1 MPTVAAE
8 DDCPHVSADGM
19 VDATPVTNA
28 QFRAFVEA
36 TGYVTFAEIP
46 PKAEENPGAVPHV
59 LKVGSLVFNP
69 PAGMIVRRSKGYGVF
84 VCLLIAAFFL
94 LGSRAEAQMPSAAVP
109 ELKARIDRLS
119 TADGRLVGG
128 MPIASYKFLPKL
140 YEALGYQLAWKNE
153 ANIAALKAAVKQSWE
168 DGLLPSDFHE
178 PFVAGYV
185 APAASDAGAVE
196 ADIILS
202 DALVR
207 LLYQLFYGKVSP
219 NDLDPNWNYSRPV
232 LSDDPVTIIAAA
244 LAAGEVAAV
253 ISRAKVEHPYYKSL
267 KATLQLYTEYD
278 VTGGWPIIP
287 LGPPVKRGATDPRIV
302 ALRKRLAVTGELQDD
317 ANAASEVLDDKL
329 AEALIRFQESH
340 GLEAD
345 GVFGSK
351 TLAGLNVSARQRI
364 DQIRV
369 NIERARWVLRALG
382 SDMLIVNIAG
392 FYLRVVLDGKGVW
405 ATRVIVGRPYTKTPI
420 FTGELK
426 HVVLNPDWTVP
437 RSIVRGELFAKA
449 AADPAYVAANNYILS
464 SSAGR
469 IDASTV
475 DWTQWT
481 AATFPYGF
489 VQKPGPNNALGLVKF
504 LFPNKYSVY
513 LHDTPRRDLFGKSGR
528 SFSHGCIRVE
538 DPMKLAEILL
548 GHLAGW
554 DRARIDAVVSAGKLH
569 QVNLPKTLPV
579 LLLYWTVDPQPDGSA
594 RFYQDLYERDG
605 QLLKALNA
613 EFTPATR

>member
-1 MPTVAAE
+1 
-8 DDCPHVSADGM
+8 
-19 VDATPVTNA
+19 
-28 QFRAFVEA
+28 
-36 TGYVTFAEIP
+36 
-46 PKAEENPGAVPHV
+46 
-59 LKVGSLVFNP
+59 
-69 PAGMIVRRSKGYGVF
+69 MIERRSSGAG
-84 VCLLIAAFFL
+84 AAFAILMAAVL
-94 LGSRAEAQMPSAAVP
+94 LGSPAAAQAPSDAASVAVP
-109 ELKARIDRLS
+109 ELKTRLDRLS
-119 TADGRLVGG
+119 TADGRMVGG
-128 MPIASYKFLPKL
+128 LAIAGYKFLPML

-153 ANIAALKAAVKQSWE
+153 ANVAALKAAVRQSWE

-178 PFVAGYV
+178 SFVNGYA
-185 APAASDAGAVE
+185 APAVSDAAAVE

-207 LLYQLFYGKVSP
+207 LLYQSFYGKVSP
-219 NDLDPNWNYSRPV
+219 NGLDPTWNYSRPV
-232 LSDDPVTIIAAA
+232 LSDDPVKIISAA
-244 LAAGEVAAV
+244 LAAGEISAV
-253 ISRAKVEHPYYKSL
+253 IGRAKVEHPYYKSL
-267 KATLQLYTEYD
+267 KATLQLYTQYD
-278 VTGGWPIIP
+278 VAGGWTTIP
-287 LGPPVKRGATDPRIV
+287 TGPPVKRGGTDPRI
-302 ALRKRLAVTGELQDD
+302 ATLRKRLAVTGELQDD
-317 ANAASEVLDDKL
+317 ASSGSEVLDDKL
-329 AEALIRFQESH
+329 SEALIRFQESH

-345 GVFGSK
+345 GAFGPK
-351 TLAGLNVSARQRI
+351 TLTELNVSARQRI

-369 NIERARWVLRALG
+369 NLERARWVLRALG
-382 SDMLIVNIAG
+382 SDMVVVNIAG

-405 ATRVIVGRPYTKTPI
+405 TTRVIVGRPYTKTPI

-449 AADPAYVAANNYILS
+449 AADPSYVAANNYVLT

-489 VQKPGPNNALGLVKF
+489 VQRPGPNNALGLVKF

-548 GHLAGW
+548 GHFADW
-554 DRARIDAVVSAGKLH
+554 DRARIDTVVSAGKLH

-594 RFYQDLYERDG
+594 RFYHDLYGRDVP
-605 QLLKALNA
+605 LLKALNA
-613 EFTPATR
+613 EFRPSVR